1 MKTGM
6 GLVLIGIGA
15 ILAFAVTTN
24 TSVFNLHTA
33 GWVIMIIGILGIAI
47 PRRGYGWVGQRLF
60 VRQARWRPRRRVE
73 EVSYPAYVN
82 RNPANTRVQ
91 ASLPAPGALGSPEA
105 ASHIE
110 ATRDLSAEKSQPDE
124 TEIVEDIYENLSRTP
139 QALATSRWCG
149 GGPSPESEPNRKSL
163 IEERS

>member
-33 GWVIMIIGILGIAI
+33 GYVIMIIGILGLAI
-47 PRRGYGWVGQRLF
+47 PRRGYGWVGRRLF
-60 VRQARWRPRRRVE
+60 VRQARWRPGRQVA
-73 EVSYPAYVN
+73 EVVYPTYAH

-91 ASLPAPGALGSPEA
+91 AGLPAPGAFGSAEVA
-105 ASHIE
+105 THLD
-110 ATRDLSAEKSQPDE
+110 ATRNLSTEPLGPRPGE
-124 TEIVEDIYENLSRTP
+124 TEIVEDVYED
-139 QALATSRWCG
+139 
-149 GGPSPESEPNRKSL
+149 
-163 IEERS
+163 

>member
-33 GWVIMIIGILGIAI
+33 GYVIMIIGILGIAI
-47 PRRGYGWVGQRLF
+47 PRRGHGWVGRRLF
-60 VRQARWRPRRRVE
+60 VRHTRWRPGTRAE
-73 EVSYPAYVN
+73 EVNYPNYDVN
-82 RNPANTRVQ
+82 RSPANTRVQ

-105 ASHIE
+105 ANHID
-110 ATRDLSAEKSQPDE
+110 ATRDLSPRVRPAD
-124 TEIVEDIYENLSRTP
+124 TEVVEDVYE
-139 QALATSRWCG
+139 
-149 GGPSPESEPNRKSL
+149 E
-163 IEERS
+163 

>member
-33 GWVIMIIGILGIAI
+33 GYVIMIIGILGIAI
-47 PRRGYGWVGQRLF
+47 PRRGYGWVGRRMF
-60 VRQARWRPRRRVE
+60 VRQTRWRPGTRVE
-73 EVSYPAYVN
+73 EVNYPNYDVN
-82 RNPANTRVQ
+82 RSPANTRVQ

-105 ASHIE
+105 ANHID
-110 ATRDLSAEKSQPDE
+110 ARRDLSPRVRPAD
-124 TEIVEDIYENLSRTP
+124 TEVVEDVYE
-139 QALATSRWCG
+139 
-149 GGPSPESEPNRKSL
+149 E
-163 IEERS
+163 

>member
-33 GWVIMIIGILGIAI
+33 GWVIMIIGILGLAV
-47 PRRGYGWVGQRLF
+47 PRRGYSWVGRRLF
-60 VRQARWRPRRRVE
+60 VRQSRWRPGNRVAQ
-73 EVSYPAYVN
+73 EVIYPEYAS

-91 ASLPAPGALGSPEA
+91 AGLPAPGALGSSEA
-105 ASHIE
+105 TAHVES
-110 ATRDLSAEKSQPDE
+110 TRDLSTDPTNMRPGDS
-124 TEIVEDIYENLSRTP
+124 EIVEDVYED
-139 QALATSRWCG
+139 
-149 GGPSPESEPNRKSL
+149 
-163 IEERS
+163 